1 MSEQLI
7 IVIFIFLAVFTQS
20 LSGFGVALVAMAL
33 LTIPLDIG
41 VAVPLVA
48 LVMFTIEFFLLL
60 YYRHAFN
67 WQAVWRIIAGSILG
81 IPIGLY
87 LLSQLNERI
96 VLSILGIVIT
106 IYAIYGL
113 LKIRLP
119 ELKQPVWAYVSGFL
133 AGMLGG
139 AYNTSGPPVVVY
151 GDCCKWEP
159 DAFKS
164 NMQGFFVP
172 SSLVIV
178 LGHAL
183 NGNLSPEVWHHFI
196 WAIPA
201 MALGIWA
208 GTSLDRFINPD
219 IFRKIVLGLLIIM
232 GLRLIFS

>member
-1 MSEQLI
+1 MTEQLI
-7 IVIFIFLAVFTQS
+7 IVFFIFLAVFTQS
-20 LSGFGVALVAMAL
+20 VSGFGVALVAMAL
-33 LTIPLDIG
+33 VTISLEIG

-67 WQAVWRIIAGSILG
+67 WQAVWRVIAGSIIG
-81 IPIGLY
+81 IPVGLY
-87 LLSQLNERI
+87 LLSRLNERI
-96 VLSILGIVIT
+96 VLSILGIVIV

-113 LKIRLP
+113 LKIRMP
-119 ELKQPVWAYVSGFL
+119 ELKQPVWAYVFGFL

-151 GDCCKWEP
+151 GDCCHWDPE
-159 DAFKS
+159 AFKS

-183 NGNLSPEVWHHFI
+183 NRNLTPEVWHNFL

-201 MALGIWA
+201 MALGILA
-208 GTSLDRFINPD
+208 GTSLDRFINSD
-219 IFRKIVLGLLIIM
+219 TFRKIVLVLLIVM
-232 GLRLIFS
+232 GLRLIFG